1 MPPESKTKEGFES
14 QFGVNFLGPFLLPD
28 LLYNKLKSIQN
39 LRVLLISRISHKGGS
54 FFLNEKSFKRF

>member
-28 LLYNKLKSIQN
+28 LLYNKLKSTQN
-39 LRVLLISRISHKGGS
+39 LRVLSISRISHEGGS
-54 FFLNEKSFKRF
+54 LDF